1 MKKAKVW
8 EERYQILTAKY
19 AALEKQ
25 YEKEFEKNQ
34 QKEHMLIQQSRLE
47 AMGEMIA
54 NIGHQWRQPLNHLS
68 LLIQDVSEA
77 LEFGEI
83 TNHYIDLFTTESM
96 VQIKQMSR
104 TINDFQK
111 FYMPNKEKNV
121 FSLGESIGNALSI
134 FSLSLKTYD
143 IHVLFEY
150 RGEQMAYG
158 YQNEFS
164 QVVLNILTNAKRIAV
179 VGLSDNPARTSYQ
192 VSKVMQNAGYEIIP
206 VNPTIDE
213 ALGVKA
219 VATLKDIE
227 GHVDIVNVF
236 RRSEQLLDVAKE
248 FDEVD
253 ADVFWAQLG
262 LMNEE
267 AYHFLKDKGYTVV
280 MDRCIKVEHAAIK

>member
-19 AALEKQ
+19 EALEKQ

-34 QKEHMLIQQSRLE
+34 QKEHMLIQQSRLA

-164 QVVLNILTNAKRIAV
+164 QVVLNILTNARDAFVHRGLKNRKVSITISQTESFFAV
-179 VGLSDNPARTSYQ
+179 EFTD
-192 VSKVMQNAGYEIIP
+192 NAGGI
-206 VNPTIDE
+206 E
-213 ALGVKA
+213 ANLVPKLFKPYFTTRPHG
-219 VATLKDIE
+219 T
-227 GHVDIVNVF
+227 G
-236 RRSEQLLDVAKE
+236 
-248 FDEVD
+248 
-253 ADVFWAQLG
+253 LG
-262 LMNEE
+262 LYMSKMILE
-267 AYHFLKDKGYTVV
+267 K
-280 MDRCIKVEHAAIK
+280 MDGSIKVENTDDGARFILFIPSAASGIITPSISV